1 MSYPRLLKYTTEAD
15 YREHFRQKYCA
26 GPIFTHDGIPVR
38 FSPKDFNHA
47 FYESSSN
54 KQRDK
59 SIFSTVRS
67 ERIDWIAEALMDR
80 KAKLHP
86 GWDSKRK
93 IYDSTRRVSLA
104 NGDYIVVIQLL
115 KSGKARFKT
124 AYLANNT
131 HTLLKIKSSP
141 QW

>member
-1 MSYPRLLKYTTEAD
+1 MSYPRLVKYATEAE
-15 YREHFRQKYCA
+15 YREHFKQKYCA
-26 GPIFTHDGIPVR
+26 GPIYTHDGIPVR
-38 FSPKDFNHA
+38 FSLNDFDHA
-47 FYESSSN
+47 FYESSSS
-54 KQRDK
+54 QQQDK

-80 KAKLHP
+80 KATLHP

-93 IYDSTRRVSLA
+93 KYNPTRRVSLA
-104 NGDYIVVIQLL
+104 NGNYVVVIQLL
-115 KSGKARFKT
+115 RSGKASFKT

-131 HTLLKIKSSP
+131 YTLLKIKSSP